1 MIFEMRIG
9 CPKEIKNREYRVG
22 LTPAAAA
29 TYISEGHEVFVE
41 KDAGIQAGF
50 NDSEYVSAGAKI
62 LASAEDVWET
72 ADMIVK
78 VKKPLEAE
86 YGLMRECQI
95 IFTYFHF
102 AACEELTKACIKSGS
117 TCIAYELVSEEWGL
131 PLLQPMSEVAGRMSV
146 LMGSYYMGRPYG
158 GSGLLPMG
166 VPGVS
171 PANVFIIGGGTVGVN
186 AAKVAAG
193 LGAKVTIADIN
204 HRKLAYLADVMP
216 SNCVSVYSDS
226 MTIANTIK
234 EADLVIGAVLLPG
247 GAKAPK
253 LVKREHLK
261 TMRPGSVFV
270 DVAIDQGGIGETSR
284 PTSHDDPVFIEE
296 GVVHYCV
303 ANMPGAYARTST
315 IALSTATVGY
325 GVQIASQGIVKAC
338 EENRAICKG
347 LSVHKHRLTLPA
359 VADTFKMDQEYTDTL
374 TALKL

>member
-1 MIFEMRIG
+1 MIFDMKIG

-22 LTPAAAA
+22 LTPAAAS
-29 TYISEGHEVFVE
+29 TYVGAGHEVFVE
-41 KDAGIQAGF
+41 KGAGLQAGF
-50 NDSEYVSAGAKI
+50 SDSEYISAGAKI
-62 LASAEDVWET
+62 FDLAEHIWES

-78 VKKPLEAE
+78 VKEPLKPE
-86 YGLMRECQI
+86 YGLMRESQI

-102 AACEELTKACIKSGS
+102 AACEELTKACLKSGS
-117 TCIAYELVSEEWGL
+117 TCVAYELVSEEWGL

-146 LMGSYYMGRPYG
+146 IMGASYMGRPYG

-171 PANVFIIGGGTVGVN
+171 PANVFVIGGGTVGVN
-186 AAKVAAG
+186 AAKVASG

-226 MTIANTIK
+226 MTIANTIR
-234 EADLVIGAVLLPG
+234 ESDLVIGAVLLPG

-270 DVAIDQGGIGETSR
+270 DVAIDQGGIGETSH

-303 ANMPGAYARTST
+303 ANMPGAYARTSA
-315 IALSTATVGY
+315 IALSNATVTY
-325 GVQIASQGIVKAC
+325 GVQIASQGIVRAC

-347 LSVHKHRLTLPA
+347 LSIHRHRLTLPV
-359 VADTFKMDQEYTDTL
+359 VADTFKMDQEYTEAL
-374 TALKL
+374 AALKL

>member
-1 MIFEMRIG
+1 MIFDMRIG

-22 LTPAAAA
+22 LTPAAAS
-29 TYISEGHEVFVE
+29 TYVGAGHEVFVE
-41 KDAGIQAGF
+41 KGAGLQAGF
-50 NDSEYVSAGAKI
+50 SDSEYISAGAKI
-62 LASAEDVWET
+62 FDLAEHIWES

-78 VKKPLEAE
+78 VKEPLKPE
-86 YGLMRECQI
+86 YGLMRESQI

-102 AACEELTKACIKSGS
+102 AACEELTKACLKSGS
-117 TCIAYELVSEEWGL
+117 TCVAYELVSEEWGL

-146 LMGSYYMGRPYG
+146 IMGASYMGRPYG

-171 PANVFIIGGGTVGVN
+171 PANVFVIGGGTVGVN
-186 AAKVAAG
+186 AAKVASG

-234 EADLVIGAVLLPG
+234 ESDLVIGAVLLPG

-270 DVAIDQGGIGETSR
+270 DVAIDQGGIGETSH

-303 ANMPGAYARTST
+303 ANMPGAYARTSA
-315 IALSTATVGY
+315 IALSNATVTY
-325 GVQIASQGIVKAC
+325 GVQIASQGIVRAC

-347 LSVHKHRLTLPA
+347 LSIHRHRLTLPV
-359 VADTFKMDQEYTDTL
+359 VADTFKMDQEYTEAL
-374 TALKL
+374 AALKL

>member
-1 MIFEMRIG
+1 MIFDMRIG

-22 LTPAAAA
+22 LTPAAAS
-29 TYISEGHEVFVE
+29 TYVDAGHEVFVE
-41 KDAGIQAGF
+41 KDAGLQAGF
-50 NDSEYVSAGAKI
+50 NDSEYISAGAKI
-62 LASAEDVWET
+62 LDSAENVWEA

-78 VKKPLEAE
+78 VKEPLKAE
-86 YGLMRECQI
+86 YGLMRDSQI

-102 AACEELTKACIKSGS
+102 AACEDLTKACLKSGS
-117 TCIAYELVSEEWGL
+117 TCVAYELVSEDWGL

-146 LMGSYYMGRPYG
+146 IMGAYYMGRPYG

-171 PANVFIIGGGTVGVN
+171 PANVFVIGGGTVGVN
-186 AAKVAAG
+186 AAKVASG

-226 MTIANTIK
+226 MTIANTIR
-234 EADLVIGAVLLPG
+234 ESDLVIGAVLLPG

-270 DVAIDQGGIGETSR
+270 DVAIDQGGIGETSH
-284 PTSHDDPVFIEE
+284 PTSHDDPVFVEE

-303 ANMPGAYARTST
+303 ANMPGAYARTSA
-315 IALSTATVGY
+315 IALSNATVSY
-325 GVQIASQGIVKAC
+325 GVQIASQGVVKAC

-347 LSVHKHRLTLPA
+347 LSIHKNRLTLP
-359 VADTFKMDQEYTDTL
+359 VVSETFKMDDEYTETL
-374 TALKL
+374 AALKL

>member
-1 MIFEMRIG
+1 MIFDMRIG

-22 LTPAAAA
+22 LTPAAAS
-29 TYISEGHEVFVE
+29 TYVGAGHEVFVE
-41 KDAGIQAGF
+41 KGAGLQAGF
-50 NDSEYVSAGAKI
+50 SDSEYISAGAKI
-62 LASAEDVWET
+62 FDLAEHIWES

-78 VKKPLEAE
+78 VKEPLKPE
-86 YGLMRECQI
+86 YGLMRESQI

-102 AACEELTKACIKSGS
+102 AACEELTKACLKSGS
-117 TCIAYELVSEEWGL
+117 TCVAYELVSEEWGL

-146 LMGSYYMGRPYG
+146 IMGAYYMGRPYG

-171 PANVFIIGGGTVGVN
+171 PANVFVIGGGTVGVN
-186 AAKVAAG
+186 AAKVASG

-234 EADLVIGAVLLPG
+234 ESDLVIGAVLLPG

-270 DVAIDQGGIGETSR
+270 DVAIDQGGIGETSH

-303 ANMPGAYARTST
+303 ANMPGAYARTSA
-315 IALSTATVGY
+315 IALSNATVSY
-325 GVQIASQGIVKAC
+325 GVQIASQGVVKAC

-347 LSVHKHRLTLPA
+347 LSIHKNRLTLP
-359 VADTFKMDQEYTDTL
+359 VVSETFKMDDEYTETL
-374 TALKL
+374 AALKL

>member
-1 MIFEMRIG
+1 MIFDMKIG

-22 LTPAAAA
+22 LTPAAAS
-29 TYISEGHEVFVE
+29 TYVGAGHEVFVE
-41 KDAGIQAGF
+41 KGAGLQAGF
-50 NDSEYVSAGAKI
+50 SDSEYISAGAKI
-62 LASAEDVWET
+62 FDLAEHIWES

-78 VKKPLEAE
+78 VKEPLKPE
-86 YGLMRECQI
+86 YGLMRESQI

-102 AACEELTKACIKSGS
+102 AACEELTKACLKSGS
-117 TCIAYELVSEEWGL
+117 TCVAYELVSEEWGL

-146 LMGSYYMGRPYG
+146 IMGAYYMGRPYG

-171 PANVFIIGGGTVGVN
+171 PANVFVIGGGTVGVN
-186 AAKVAAG
+186 AAKVASG

-226 MTIANTIK
+226 MTIANTIR
-234 EADLVIGAVLLPG
+234 ESDLVIGAVLLPG

-270 DVAIDQGGIGETSR
+270 DVAIDQGGIGETSH

-303 ANMPGAYARTST
+303 ANMPGAYARTSA
-315 IALSTATVGY
+315 IALSNATVSY
-325 GVQIASQGIVKAC
+325 GVQIASQGVVKAC

-347 LSVHKHRLTLPA
+347 LSIHKNRLTLP
-359 VADTFKMDQEYTDTL
+359 VVSETFKMDDEYTETL
-374 TALKL
+374 AALKL

>member
-1 MIFEMRIG
+1 MIFDMRIG

-22 LTPAAAA
+22 LTPASTS
-29 TYISEGHEVFVE
+29 TYVKAGHEVFVE
-41 KDAGIQAGF
+41 TGAGLQAGF
-50 NDSEYVSAGAKI
+50 NDHEYVAVGAKI
-62 LASAEDVWET
+62 MDAAEKVWET
-72 ADMIVK
+72 SDMIVK
-78 VKKPLEAE
+78 VKEPLKPE
-86 YGLMRECQI
+86 YNLMRDSQI

-102 AACEELTKACIKSGS
+102 AANEDLTNACLKSGA
-117 TCIAYELVSEEWGL
+117 TCVAYELVSEEWGL

-146 LMGSYYMGRPYG
+146 IMGSYYMGRPYG

-171 PANVFIIGGGTVGVN
+171 PANIFVIGGGTVGVN
-186 AAKVAAG
+186 AAKVASG

-226 MTIANTIK
+226 MTIANTIR
-234 EADLVIGAVLLPG
+234 ESDLVIGAVLLPG

-270 DVAIDQGGIGETSR
+270 DVAIDQGGIGETSH

-303 ANMPGAYARTST
+303 ANMPGAYARTSA
-315 IALSTATVGY
+315 IALSNATVSY
-325 GVQIASQGIVKAC
+325 GVQIASQGVVKAC

-347 LSVHKHRLTLPA
+347 LSIHKNRLTLP
-359 VADTFKMDQEYTDTL
+359 VVSETFKMDDEYTETL
-374 TALKL
+374 AALKL

>member
-1 MIFEMRIG
+1 M
-9 CPKEIKNREYRVG
+9 RVG
-22 LTPAAAA
+22 LTPAAAS
-29 TYISEGHEVFVE
+29 TYVDAGHEVFVE

-78 VKKPLEAE
+78 VKEPLEAE

-315 IALSTATVGY
+315 IALSNATVGY

>member
-1 MIFEMRIG
+1 MIFDMKIG

-22 LTPAAAA
+22 LTPASVS
-29 TYISEGHEVFVE
+29 TYVRAGHEVFVE
-41 KDAGIQAGF
+41 ASAGLQAGF
-50 NDSEYVSAGAKI
+50 NDHEYTAAGATI
-62 LASAEDVWET
+62 LDSAEKVWQ
-72 ADMIVK
+72 ASDMIVK
-78 VKKPLEAE
+78 VKEPLKPE
-86 YGLMRECQI
+86 YGLMKDSQI

-102 AACEELTKACIKSGS
+102 AANQDLTNACLRSGA
-117 TCIAYELVSEEWGL
+117 TCVAYELVSEDWGL

-146 LMGSYYMGRPYG
+146 IMGSYFMGKPYG

-171 PANVFIIGGGTVGVN
+171 PANVLVIGGGTVGVN
-186 AAKVAAG
+186 AGKVAAG

-216 SNCVSVYSDS
+216 SNCVSIYSDE
-226 MTIANTIK
+226 MTISNIIK
-234 EADLVIGAVLLPG
+234 DMDLVIGAVLLPG

-253 LVKREHLK
+253 LVTRDHLK
-261 TMRPGSVFV
+261 SMRPGSVFV

-315 IALSTATVGY
+315 IALSNATVSY
-325 GVQIASQGIVKAC
+325 GVQIASKGVIAAC
-338 EENRAICKG
+338 QENAAICKG
-347 LSVHKHRLTLPA
+347 LSVYKNRLTLPA
-359 VADTFKMDQEYTDTL
+359 VASTFKMDDEYTETL
-374 TALKL
+374 AALKL

>member
-1 MIFEMRIG
+1 MRIG

-22 LTPAAAA
+22 LTPAAAS
-29 TYISEGHEVFVE
+29 TYVDAGHEVFVE
-41 KDAGIQAGF
+41 KDAGLQAGF
-50 NDSEYVSAGAKI
+50 NDSEYISAGAKI
-62 LASAEDVWET
+62 LDSAENVWEA

-78 VKKPLEAE
+78 VKEPLKAE
-86 YGLMRECQI
+86 YGLMRDSQI

-102 AACEELTKACIKSGS
+102 AACEDLTKACLKSGS
-117 TCIAYELVSEEWGL
+117 TCVAYELVSEDWGL

-146 LMGSYYMGRPYG
+146 IMGAYYMGRPYG

-171 PANVFIIGGGTVGVN
+171 PANVFVIGGGTVGVN
-186 AAKVAAG
+186 AAKVASG

-226 MTIANTIK
+226 MTISKTIR
-234 EADLVIGAVLLPG
+234 ESDLVIGAVLLPG

-253 LVKREHLK
+253 LVKRDHLK
-261 TMRPGSVFV
+261 SMRPGSVFV
-270 DVAIDQGGIGETSR
+270 DVAIDQGGIGETSH

-303 ANMPGAYARTST
+303 ANMPGAYARTSA
-315 IALSTATVGY
+315 IALSNATVSY
-325 GVQIASQGIVKAC
+325 GVQIASQGVVKAC

-347 LSVHKHRLTLPA
+347 LSIHKNRLTLP
-359 VADTFKMDQEYTDTL
+359 VVSETFKMDDEYTETL
-374 TALKL
+374 AALKL

>member
-1 MIFEMRIG
+1 MIFDMRIG

-22 LTPAAAA
+22 LTPAAAS
-29 TYISEGHEVFVE
+29 TYVDAGHEVFVE
-41 KDAGIQAGF
+41 KDAGLQAGF
-50 NDSEYVSAGAKI
+50 NDSEYISAGAKI
-62 LASAEDVWET
+62 LDSAENVWEA

-78 VKKPLEAE
+78 VKEPLKAE
-86 YGLMRECQI
+86 YGLMRDSQI

-102 AACEELTKACIKSGS
+102 AACEDLTKACLKSGS
-117 TCIAYELVSEEWGL
+117 TCVAYELVSEDWGL

-146 LMGSYYMGRPYG
+146 IMGAYYMGRPYG

-171 PANVFIIGGGTVGVN
+171 PANVFVIGGGTVGVN
-186 AAKVAAG
+186 AAKVASG

-234 EADLVIGAVLLPG
+234 ESDLVIGAVLLPG

-270 DVAIDQGGIGETSR
+270 DVAIDQGGIGETSH

-303 ANMPGAYARTST
+303 ANMPGAYARTSA
-315 IALSTATVGY
+315 IALSNATVTY
-325 GVQIASQGIVKAC
+325 GVQIASQGIVRAC

-347 LSVHKHRLTLPA
+347 LSIHRHRLTLPV
-359 VADTFKMDQEYTDTL
+359 VADTFKMDQEYTEVL
-374 TALKL
+374 AALKL

>member
-1 MIFEMRIG
+1 MIFDMKIG

-22 LTPAAAA
+22 LTPAAASIYVGA
-29 TYISEGHEVFVE
+29 GHEVFVE
-41 KDAGIQAGF
+41 KGAGLQAGF
-50 NDSEYVSAGAKI
+50 SDSEYISAGAKI
-62 LASAEDVWET
+62 FDLAEHIWES

-78 VKKPLEAE
+78 VKEPLKPE
-86 YGLMRECQI
+86 YGLMRESQI

-102 AACEELTKACIKSGS
+102 AACEELTKACLKSGS
-117 TCIAYELVSEEWGL
+117 TCVAYELVSEEWGL

-146 LMGSYYMGRPYG
+146 IMGASYMGRPYG

-171 PANVFIIGGGTVGVN
+171 PANVFVIGGGTVGVN
-186 AAKVAAG
+186 AAKVASG

-234 EADLVIGAVLLPG
+234 ESDLVIGAVLLPG

-270 DVAIDQGGIGETSR
+270 DVAIDQGGIGETSH

-303 ANMPGAYARTST
+303 ANMPGAYARTSA
-315 IALSTATVGY
+315 IALSNATVTY
-325 GVQIASQGIVKAC
+325 GVQIASQGIVRAC

-347 LSVHKHRLTLPA
+347 LSIHRHRLTLPV
-359 VADTFKMDQEYTDTL
+359 VADTFKMDQEYTEAL
-374 TALKL
+374 AALKL

>member
-1 MIFEMRIG
+1 MKIG

-22 LTPAAAA
+22 LTPAAAS
-29 TYISEGHEVFVE
+29 TYVGAGHEVFVE
-41 KDAGIQAGF
+41 KGAGFQAGF
-50 NDSEYVSAGAKI
+50 ADGEYISAGAKI
-62 LASAEDVWET
+62 LDSAEHIWEA

-78 VKKPLEAE
+78 VKEPLKPE
-86 YGLMRECQI
+86 YELMRDSQI

-102 AACEELTKACIKSGS
+102 AACEELTKACLRSGA
-117 TCIAYELVSEEWGL
+117 TCVAYELVSEEWGL

-146 LMGSYYMGRPYG
+146 IMGAYYMGRPYG

-171 PANVFIIGGGTVGVN
+171 PANVFVIGGGTVGVN
-186 AAKVAAG
+186 AAKVASG

-226 MTIANTIK
+226 MTLANTIR
-234 EADLVIGAVLLPG
+234 ESDLVIGAVLLPG

-303 ANMPGAYARTST
+303 ANMPGAYARTSA
-315 IALSTATVGY
+315 IALSNATVSY

-338 EENRAICKG
+338 EENRAISKG
-347 LSVHKHRLTLPA
+347 LSIYKNRLTLPV
-359 VADTFKMDQEYTDTL
+359 VADTFEMDDEYTETL
-374 TALKL
+374 AALKL

>member
-78 VKKPLEAE
+78 VKEPLEAE

-117 TCIAYELVSEEWGL
+117 TCIAYELVSEDWGL

-284 PTSHDDPVFIEE
+284 PTSHDDPAFIEE

-315 IALSTATVGY
+315 IALSNATVGY

>member
-1 MIFEMRIG
+1 MVFDMRIG

-22 LTPAAAA
+22 LTPAAAS
-29 TYISEGHEVFVE
+29 TYVDAGHEVFVE
-41 KDAGIQAGF
+41 KDAGLQAGF
-50 NDSEYVSAGAKI
+50 NDSEYISAGAKI
-62 LASAEDVWET
+62 LDSAENVWEA

-78 VKKPLEAE
+78 VKEPLKAE
-86 YGLMRECQI
+86 YGLMRDSQI

-102 AACEELTKACIKSGS
+102 AACEELTKACLKSGS
-117 TCIAYELVSEEWGL
+117 TCVAYELVSEDWGL

-146 LMGSYYMGRPYG
+146 IMGAYYMGRPYG

-171 PANVFIIGGGTVGVN
+171 PANVFVIGGGTVGVN
-186 AAKVAAG
+186 AAKVASG

-226 MTIANTIK
+226 MTIANTIR
-234 EADLVIGAVLLPG
+234 ESDLVIGAVLLPG

-270 DVAIDQGGIGETSR
+270 DVAIDQGGIGETSH

-303 ANMPGAYARTST
+303 ANMPGAYARTSA
-315 IALSTATVGY
+315 IALSNATVSY
-325 GVQIASQGIVKAC
+325 GVQIASQGVVKAC

-347 LSVHKHRLTLPA
+347 LSIHKNRLTLP
-359 VADTFKMDQEYTDTL
+359 VVSETFKMDDEYTETL
-374 TALKL
+374 AALKL

>member
-1 MIFEMRIG
+1 MRIG

-22 LTPAAAA
+22 LTPAAAS
-29 TYISEGHEVFVE
+29 TYVDAGHEVFVE
-41 KDAGIQAGF
+41 KDAGLQAGF
-50 NDSEYVSAGAKI
+50 NDSEYISAGAKI
-62 LASAEDVWET
+62 LDSAENVWES

-78 VKKPLEAE
+78 VKEPLKAE
-86 YGLMRECQI
+86 YGLMRDSQI

-102 AACEELTKACIKSGS
+102 AACEDLTKACLKSGS
-117 TCIAYELVSEEWGL
+117 TCVAYELVSEDWGL

-146 LMGSYYMGRPYG
+146 IMGAYYMGRPYG

-171 PANVFIIGGGTVGVN
+171 PANVFVIGGGTVGVN
-186 AAKVAAG
+186 AAKVASG

-226 MTIANTIK
+226 MTIANTIR
-234 EADLVIGAVLLPG
+234 ESDLVIGAVLLPG

-270 DVAIDQGGIGETSR
+270 DVAIDQGGIGETSH

-303 ANMPGAYARTST
+303 ANMPGAYARTSA
-315 IALSTATVGY
+315 IALSNATVSY
-325 GVQIASQGIVKAC
+325 GVQIASQGVVKAC

-347 LSVHKHRLTLPA
+347 LSIHKNRLTLP
-359 VADTFKMDQEYTDTL
+359 VVSETFKMDDEYTETL
-374 TALKL
+374 AALKL

>member
-1 MIFEMRIG
+1 MRIG

-22 LTPAAAA
+22 LTPAAAS
-29 TYISEGHEVFVE
+29 TYVDAGHEVFVE
-41 KDAGIQAGF
+41 KDAGLQAGF
-50 NDSEYVSAGAKI
+50 NDSEYISAGAKI
-62 LASAEDVWET
+62 LDSAENVWEA

-78 VKKPLEAE
+78 VKEPLKAE
-86 YGLMRECQI
+86 YGLMRDSQI

-102 AACEELTKACIKSGS
+102 AACEDLTKACLKSGS
-117 TCIAYELVSEEWGL
+117 TCVAYELVSEDWGL

-146 LMGSYYMGRPYG
+146 IMGAYYMGRPYG

-171 PANVFIIGGGTVGVN
+171 PANVFVIGGGTVGVN
-186 AAKVAAG
+186 AAKVASG

-226 MTIANTIK
+226 MAIANTIR
-234 EADLVIGAVLLPG
+234 ESDLVIGAVLLPG

-270 DVAIDQGGIGETSR
+270 DVAIDQGGIGETSH

-303 ANMPGAYARTST
+303 ANMPGAYARTSA
-315 IALSTATVGY
+315 IALSNATVSY
-325 GVQIASQGIVKAC
+325 GVQIASQGVVKAC

-347 LSVHKHRLTLPA
+347 LSIHKNRLTLP
-359 VADTFKMDQEYTDTL
+359 VVSETFKMDDEYTETL
-374 TALKL
+374 AALKL

>member
-1 MIFEMRIG
+1 MIFDMRIG

-22 LTPAAAA
+22 LTPAAAS
-29 TYISEGHEVFVE
+29 TYVDAGHEVFVE
-41 KDAGIQAGF
+41 KDAGLQAGF
-50 NDSEYVSAGAKI
+50 NDSEYISAGAKI
-62 LASAEDVWET
+62 LDSAENVWEA

-78 VKKPLEAE
+78 VKEPLKAE
-86 YGLMRECQI
+86 YGLMRDSQI

-102 AACEELTKACIKSGS
+102 AACEELTKACLKSGS
-117 TCIAYELVSEEWGL
+117 TCVAYELVSEDWGL

-146 LMGSYYMGRPYG
+146 IMGAYYMGRPYG

-171 PANVFIIGGGTVGVN
+171 PANVFVIGGGTVGVN
-186 AAKVAAG
+186 AAKVASG

-226 MTIANTIK
+226 MTIANTIR
-234 EADLVIGAVLLPG
+234 ESDLVIGAVLLPG

-270 DVAIDQGGIGETSR
+270 DVAIDQGGIGETSH

-303 ANMPGAYARTST
+303 ANMPGAYARTSA
-315 IALSTATVGY
+315 IALSNATVSY
-325 GVQIASQGIVKAC
+325 GVQIASQGVVKAC

-347 LSVHKHRLTLPA
+347 LSIHKNRLTLP
-359 VADTFKMDQEYTDTL
+359 VVSETFKMDDEYTETL
-374 TALKL
+374 AALKL

>member
-1 MIFEMRIG
+1 MIFDMRIG

-22 LTPAAAA
+22 LTPAAAS
-29 TYISEGHEVFVE
+29 TYVDAGHEVFVE
-41 KDAGIQAGF
+41 KDAGLQAGF
-50 NDSEYVSAGAKI
+50 NDSEYISAGAKI
-62 LASAEDVWET
+62 LDSAENVWEA

-78 VKKPLEAE
+78 VKEPLKAE
-86 YGLMRECQI
+86 YGLMRDSQI

-102 AACEELTKACIKSGS
+102 AACEDLTKACLKSGS
-117 TCIAYELVSEEWGL
+117 TCVAYELVSEDWGL

-146 LMGSYYMGRPYG
+146 IMGAYYMGRPYG

-171 PANVFIIGGGTVGVN
+171 PANVFVIGGGTVGVN
-186 AAKVAAG
+186 AAKVASG

-226 MTIANTIK
+226 MAIANTIR
-234 EADLVIGAVLLPG
+234 ESDLVIGAVLLPG

-270 DVAIDQGGIGETSR
+270 DVAIDQGGIGETSH

-303 ANMPGAYARTST
+303 ANMPGAYARTSA
-315 IALSTATVGY
+315 IALSNATVSY
-325 GVQIASQGIVKAC
+325 GVQIASQGVVKAC

-347 LSVHKHRLTLPA
+347 LSIHKNRLTLP
-359 VADTFKMDQEYTDTL
+359 VVSETFKMDDEYTETL
-374 TALKL
+374 AALKL

>member
-1 MIFEMRIG
+1 MRIG

-22 LTPAAAA
+22 LTPAAAS
-29 TYISEGHEVFVE
+29 TYVDAGHEVFVE

-78 VKKPLEAE
+78 VKEPLEAE

-158 GSGLLPMG
+158 GSGLLSMG

-315 IALSTATVGY
+315 IALSNATVGY

>member
-1 MIFEMRIG
+1 MRIG

-78 VKKPLEAE
+78 VKEPLEAE

-131 PLLQPMSEVAGRMSV
+131 PLLQPMSEVAGRMSA

-166 VPGVS
+166 VGCFSRKHIHHRRGNCRGKCCSRSRPG
-171 PANVFIIGGGTVGVN
+171 
-186 AAKVAAG
+186 
-193 LGAKVTIADIN
+193 L
-204 HRKLAYLADVMP
+204 
-216 SNCVSVYSDS
+216 
-226 MTIANTIK
+226 
-234 EADLVIGAVLLPG
+234 E
-247 GAKAPK
+247 PK
-253 LVKREHLK
+253 LR
-261 TMRPGSVFV
+261 
-270 DVAIDQGGIGETSR
+270 
-284 PTSHDDPVFIEE
+284 
-296 GVVHYCV
+296 
-303 ANMPGAYARTST
+303 
-315 IALSTATVGY
+315 
-325 GVQIASQGIVKAC
+325 
-338 EENRAICKG
+338 
-347 LSVHKHRLTLPA
+347 
-359 VADTFKMDQEYTDTL
+359 
-374 TALKL
+374 

>member
-1 MIFEMRIG
+1 MIFDMKIG

-22 LTPAAAA
+22 LTPAAAS
-29 TYISEGHEVFVE
+29 TYVGAGHEVFVE
-41 KDAGIQAGF
+41 KGAGLQAGF
-50 NDSEYVSAGAKI
+50 SDSEYISAGAKI
-62 LASAEDVWET
+62 FDLAEHIWES

-78 VKKPLEAE
+78 VKEPLKPE
-86 YGLMRECQI
+86 YGLMRESQI

-102 AACEELTKACIKSGS
+102 AACEELTKACLKSGS
-117 TCIAYELVSEEWGL
+117 TCVAYELVSEEWGL

-146 LMGSYYMGRPYG
+146 IMGAYYMGRPYG

-171 PANVFIIGGGTVGVN
+171 PANVFVIGGGTVGVN
-186 AAKVAAG
+186 AAKVASG

-234 EADLVIGAVLLPG
+234 ESDLVIGAVLLPG

-270 DVAIDQGGIGETSR
+270 DVAIDQGGIGETSH

-303 ANMPGAYARTST
+303 ANMPGAYARTSA
-315 IALSTATVGY
+315 IALSNATVTY
-325 GVQIASQGIVKAC
+325 GVQIASQGIVRAC

-347 LSVHKHRLTLPA
+347 LSIHRHRLTLPV
-359 VADTFKMDQEYTDTL
+359 VADTVKMDQEYTEAL
-374 TALKL
+374 AALKL

>member
-1 MIFEMRIG
+1 MIFDMKIG

-22 LTPAAAA
+22 LTPAAAS
-29 TYISEGHEVFVE
+29 TYVGAGHEVFVE
-41 KDAGIQAGF
+41 KGAGLQAGF
-50 NDSEYVSAGAKI
+50 NDSEYISAGAKI
-62 LASAEDVWET
+62 FDLAEHIWES

-78 VKKPLEAE
+78 VKEPLKPE
-86 YGLMRECQI
+86 YGLMRESQI

-102 AACEELTKACIKSGS
+102 AACEELTKACLKSGS
-117 TCIAYELVSEEWGL
+117 TCVAYELVSEEWGL

-146 LMGSYYMGRPYG
+146 IMGAYYMGRPYG

-171 PANVFIIGGGTVGVN
+171 PANVFVIGGGTVGVN
-186 AAKVAAG
+186 AAKVASG

-234 EADLVIGAVLLPG
+234 ESDLVIGAVLLPG

-270 DVAIDQGGIGETSR
+270 DVAIDQGGIGETSH

-303 ANMPGAYARTST
+303 ANMPGAYARTSA
-315 IALSTATVGY
+315 IALSNATVTY
-325 GVQIASQGIVKAC
+325 GVQIASQGIVRAC

-347 LSVHKHRLTLPA
+347 LSIHRHRLTLPV
-359 VADTFKMDQEYTDTL
+359 VADTFKMDQEYTEAL
-374 TALKL
+374 AALKL